1 MTVVGLVLGPIIA
14 LAAVSS
20 HIVHSAARDGAE
32 RAVAGAASA
41 GAVAVSEQLRGLSD
55 VVESYSTR
63 GAVRGAMSSP
73 VDVPTVQRALDEL
86 YGLRNDITLAFV
98 TDGAGALVSVTPE
111 TPSIVGQSFAFR
123 DWYRGAVT
131 SGSVYVSE
139 AYETAAS
146 GHAFVVSAAAP
157 IYSTSDDQALEGF
170 LVAGYDLA
178 ILQRFVDEYSDA
190 QQVWITITDQRGTV
204 IAKTGAPQRALA
216 SAPDDGRVAAALRGE
231 SGVGMTEEPDSSVV
245 YAYVPVPRIGWTV
258 TAEIP
263 TDVAYSSANTVNFN
277 IAVATVLITV
287 SVGIGIVIVLLQQR
301 RREQVEAALRQTSAL
316 LSTIVDNNPQAIM
329 VSDADLRFVRVNSAG
344 ERLLG
349 IPAEQLVGRTVSQ
362 LEDLLPSGF
371 RWDEGAAV
379 LTSGVAAEHPT
390 QIITSRDGAERVIH
404 TIKIPI
410 SSGDDEDG
418 RLLLRISEDIT
429 ERVRTDRLMR
439 DAQQVAEDA
448 NRAKSE
454 FLSRMSHELRT
465 PLNAVIGFAQ
475 LLEQDGLNPEQ
486 RDSARQIRYG
496 GQHLLDLIN
505 EVLDISLIE
514 TGRMRVSLEPVR
526 LGDVIDES
534 LSLVGPLARSRSIQ
548 MPPGHRQECD
558 MHVMGDR
565 QRLKQVLLNLLT
577 NAVKYNRDHGTV
589 EVTCQPTPEGR
600 VRVAVT
606 DSGPGIPRDKFDLV
620 FLPFERL
627 GAESSDVDGTGLGL
641 ALSRGLVAA
650 MGGEIGVTSESGSGT
665 TFWVELKCVTPP
677 ADAVPLTS
685 SPSPQRQAADVT
697 GSDKTVLYIEDN
709 LSNVKLVER
718 ILASTPQYELVIA
731 MHGELGIDLAK
742 TRRPDLVL
750 LDLHLPDMGGREILA
765 RLRAEPETQAVPVIV
780 ISADATSE
788 QISRLMSAGATG
800 YLTKPIDVNEFRRM
814 LTTYLDAA
822 EVCEESVEVESPTPG
837 GAVVQSDQIPVA
849 GEAHDATALDD
860 GAVHNLRELFTDP
873 ADIHDFLSTLDR
885 ELSVRLQALREAIA
899 AADPSSVRLNAHAL
913 RGMLGSIGA
922 KRASVLCASIEDA
935 PEQSR
940 DTLSETETRLR
951 DSIEQARSE
960 IHARLLKDR

>member
-1 MTVVGLVLGPIIA
+1 
-14 LAAVSS
+14 
-20 HIVHSAARDGAE
+20 
-32 RAVAGAASA
+32 
-41 GAVAVSEQLRGLSD
+41 
-55 VVESYSTR
+55 
-63 GAVRGAMSSP
+63 
-73 VDVPTVQRALDEL
+73 
-86 YGLRNDITLAFV
+86 
-98 TDGAGALVSVTPE
+98 
-111 TPSIVGQSFAFR
+111 
-123 DWYRGAVT
+123 
-131 SGSVYVSE
+131 
-139 AYETAAS
+139 
-146 GHAFVVSAAAP
+146 
-157 IYSTSDDQALEGF
+157 
-170 LVAGYDLA
+170 
-178 ILQRFVDEYSDA
+178 
-190 QQVWITITDQRGTV
+190 
-204 IAKTGAPQRALA
+204 
-216 SAPDDGRVAAALRGE
+216 
-231 SGVGMTEEPDSSVV
+231 MTEEPGSSAV
-245 YAYVPVPRIGWTV
+245 YAYAPVPTIGWTV

-263 TDVAYSSANTVNFN
+263 TDVAYSSANRVNFN

-287 SVGIGIVIVLLQQR
+287 SVGVGLVIVLLQQR

-316 LSTIVDNNPQAIM
+316 LSTIVENNPQAIM

-349 IPAEQLVGRTVSQ
+349 LPAEQLVGRTVSQ

-371 RWDEGAAV
+371 RWDEDAAV
-379 LTSGVAAEHPT
+379 LTSGAASGHPT
-390 QIITSRDGAERVIH
+390 KIITSRDGAERVIH

-410 SSGDDEDG
+410 SSGDGEDG

-429 ERVRTDRLMR
+429 ERVGTDRSIR

-548 MPPGHRQECD
+548 MPSGHRQECD
-558 MHVMGDR
+558 RHVMGDR

-589 EVTCQPTPEGR
+589 EVTCKPTPEGS
-600 VRVAVT
+600 VRIAVT
-606 DSGPGIPRDKFDLV
+606 DSGPGIPRDKLDLV

-650 MGGEIGVTSESGSGT
+650 MGGEIGVASESGSGT
-665 TFWVELKCVTPP
+665 TFWVELKCATPP
-677 ADAVPLTS
+677 ADVVPLTS
-685 SPSPQRQAADVT
+685 LPSPQRQAANVT
-697 GSDKTVLYIEDN
+697 GGDKTVLYIEDN

-731 MHGELGIDLAK
+731 MHGELGVDLAK

-750 LDLHLPDMGGREILA
+750 LDLHLPDMSGREILA

-780 ISADATSE
+780 VSADATSE

-822 EVCEESVEVESPTPG
+822 EVCEESV
-837 GAVVQSDQIPVA
+837 
-849 GEAHDATALDD
+849 DATALDD

-873 ADIHDFLSTLDR
+873 ADIHDFLATLDG
-885 ELSVRLQALREAIA
+885 ELSGRLQALGEAIA
-899 AADPSSVRLNAHAL
+899 AADPSSVRLNAHTL
-913 RGMLGSIGA
+913 RGMLGNIGA

-940 DTLSETETRLR
+940 DILGETETRLR